1 MTVLNFLI
9 PEILLITSILVLLMV
24 GVFIKNSFEIIYR
37 SSIFLTLLILL
48 LILTS
53 DIKDIKIF
61 NDSFVID
68 DFSIYLKILIL
79 LSTFFIFLISQRY
92 ITDINNNK
100 FEYPIIV
107 LLSILGM
114 FFMVSSNDLIL
125 FYLGLELQSLSLY
138 ILASIDRDNLRST
151 ESGVKY
157 FVLSALSS
165 GLLLYGCSLLY
176 GFTGSTNFELIAD
189 QLNKENTGA
198 VFAMVFILVG
208 LAFKVSAVPFHMWT
222 PDVYEGAPTSITSY
236 FAVVPKVAGLAL
248 LIKFMFVP
256 FSNILLEWQTI
267 IIFISIASMIL
278 GAVAAMIQKNL
289 KRLLAYSSI
298 GHIGYLLIGLASANF
313 QGIKGLIIYVTINQ
327 SSHIFWAL
335 IFIYIWAGPHHLLYS
350 ALPEWAQNLGVAFSV
365 MLIAPSWGG
374 MINGLLTLR
383 GAWDKVRVDPV
394 LKFMV
399 VAITGYGMATFEGP
413 MLSLKNVNAIAHFSD
428 WIIAHVHVGALAW
441 NGFLTFGMIY
451 WLVPRL
457 FKTKLYLIRILV
469 LYLLFSLSPLT
480 KNHISNL

>member
-1 MTVLNFLI
+1 MIANLDIMF
-9 PEILLITSILVLLMV
+9 PEIFLSLSIFSILMI
-24 GVFIKNSFEIIYR
+24 GVFIKNSFNLIFNLTSIIIIITITII
-37 SSIFLTLLILL
+37 STNPNNSEKIFL
-48 LILTS
+48 
-53 DIKDIKIF
+53 
-61 NDSFVID
+61 DSFIRD
-68 DFSIYLKILIL
+68 SFSNYFKILIL
-79 LSTFFIFLISQRY
+79 LSALFVLNSSKNFIIDNKL
-92 ITDINNNK
+92 DK
-100 FEYPIIV
+100 FEYPIII

-151 ESGVKY
+151 ESGIKY

-176 GFTGSTNFELIAD
+176 GFTGSTNFDLIAY

-248 LIKFMFVP
+248 LIKFMFIP

-278 GAVAAMIQKNL
+278 GAVSAMVQKNF

-298 GHIGYLLIGLASANF
+298 GHIGYALAGVATGATSGYESAIIYISIYVIMNIGAFSCLYLLKKEGQYKENISDLSGISKKHPLLAISF
-313 QGIKGLIIYVTINQ
+313 LIILFSLAGVPPLGGFFAKFYV
-327 SSHIFWAL
+327 FVAVLEKEMYAL
-335 IFIYIWAGPHHLLYS
+335 AII
-350 ALPEWAQNLGVAFSV
+350 
-365 MLIAPSWGG
+365 
-374 MINGLLTLR
+374 GLLTTVMS
-383 GAWDKVRVDPV
+383 AFYY
-394 LKFMV
+394 LKIIKTIYFDDSV
-399 VAITGYGMATFEGP
+399 TTFEQT
-413 MLSLKNVNAIAHFSD
+413 KNRIAQVSIFASC
-428 WIIAHVHVGALAW
+428 
-441 NGFLTFGMIY
+441 T
-451 WLVPRL
+451 
-457 FKTKLYLIRILV
+457 ILV
-469 LYLLFSLSPLT
+469 TFFLYPSVLNNIVNTLFTS
-480 KNHISNL
+480 

>member
-1 MTVLNFLI
+1 MINNLNILF
-9 PEILLITSILVLLMV
+9 PEIFLSLSVFSILMI
-24 GVFIKNSFEIIYR
+24 GVFIKNSFNL
-37 SSIFLTLLILL
+37 IFNLTLIIIVVTISI
-48 LILTS
+48 ILTS
-53 DIKDIKIF
+53 PSNKEKIF
-61 NDSFVID
+61 LDSFTRD
-68 DFSIYLKILIL
+68 AFSNYFKILIL
-79 LSTFFIFLISQRY
+79 LSSLFVLNSSKSFIL
-92 ITDINNNK
+92 DNKLDK
-100 FEYPIIV
+100 FEYPIII

-151 ESGVKY
+151 ESGIKY

-176 GFTGSTNFELIAD
+176 GFTGSTNFEIIAS

-248 LIKFMFVP
+248 LIKFMFIP

-278 GAVAAMIQKNL
+278 GAIAAMIQKNF

-298 GHIGYLLIGLASANF
+298 GHIGYALAGVATGAISGYQSAIVYISIYVIMNIGAFSCLYLLKKDGQYKENISDLSGISKKHPLVAISLLIILFSLA
-313 QGIKGLIIYVTINQ
+313 GIPPLGGFFAKFYVFVSVLEQEMYALAII
-327 SSHIFWAL
+327 
-335 IFIYIWAGPHHLLYS
+335 
-350 ALPEWAQNLGVAFSV
+350 
-365 MLIAPSWGG
+365 
-374 MINGLLTLR
+374 GLLTTVMS
-383 GAWDKVRVDPV
+383 AFYY
-394 LKFMV
+394 LKIIKTIYFDDSL
-399 VAITGYGMATFEGP
+399 ITFDT
-413 MLSLKNVNAIAHFSD
+413 
-428 WIIAHVHVGALAW
+428 
-441 NGFLTFGMIY
+441 
-451 WLVPRL
+451 
-457 FKTKLYLIRILV
+457 
-469 LYLLFSLSPLT
+469 T
-480 KNHISNL
+480 KNRNAQISIFASCIILTTFFLYPSILNNLVNTLFIG